1 MTLRGVELIGV
12 PTTSS
17 GTVDGVARAPAVLR
31 RGLVAAL
38 AGGAGLADAGDVRLP
53 FPQPWRGPSRLLAE
67 DALVAMIGRVCW
79 AGPAAPPR
87 GPVPLLVGGDCP
99 GL

>member
-53 FPQPWRGPSRLLAE
+53 FPQPWRGPARVLAG
-67 DALVAMIGRVCW
+67 DAPAAMIRPGCGAGR
-79 AGPAAPPR
+79 AARPR
-87 GPVPLLVGGDCP
+87 GPVPPPAGGDSP
-99 GL
+99 AL